1 MYAGEAWRVL
11 LANKVRSLLT
21 ITGLIIGVGA
31 VIAIQ
36 VLGNSMAGAVNGA
49 LGGMSDNSFIV
60 FPSTRQR
67 NISAAAI
74 HLSDLAEIKA
84 NVPGI
89 MDAIPIGA
97 TRDLVHAGHETARYY
112 ISPDDTI
119 PFNTT
124 PIEYGRLLSD
134 SDITSAAH
142 VCVISNKAYQRLFP
156 SGGDPTGESIYAG
169 DRRYVI
175 VGVLQE
181 PRRGFLNA
189 QFGGDLSIP
198 WTTYVEEFI
207 HGTTIFAGRFIVT
220 DPAQIPAMELAVINE
235 LRTLHGNAS
244 NEQYQTFDKGQITQG
259 INGIFNAMTMIVA
272 LIGAISLVVAGIG
285 IMNIM
290 LVSVAERTREIGV
303 RKAIGARATQILAQ
317 FFVESLLLCGTGC
330 AIGLA
335 IGLGIG
341 QAVDQLAI
349 VKLTGYVAPI
359 PWLSSL
365 LVAFGFAIIVT
376 LAFGTYPA
384 YRASRLDPIEALRYE

>member
-1 MYAGEAWRVL
+1 
-11 LANKVRSLLT
+11 
-21 ITGLIIGVGA
+21 
-31 VIAIQ
+31 
-36 VLGNSMAGAVNGA
+36 
-49 LGGMSDNSFIV
+49 
-60 FPSTRQR
+60 
-67 NISAAAI
+67 
-74 HLSDLAEIKA
+74 
-84 NVPGI
+84 
-89 MDAIPIGA
+89 
-97 TRDLVHAGHETARYY
+97 
-112 ISPDDTI
+112 
-119 PFNTT
+119 
-124 PIEYGRLLSD
+124 
-134 SDITSAAH
+134 
-142 VCVISNKAYQRLFP
+142 
-156 SGGDPTGESIYAG
+156 
-169 DRRYVI
+169 
-175 VGVLQE
+175 
-181 PRRGFLNA
+181 
-189 QFGGDLSIP
+189 
-198 WTTYVEEFI
+198 
-207 HGTTIFAGRFIVT
+207 
-220 DPAQIPAMELAVINE
+220 
-235 LRTLHGNAS
+235 
-244 NEQYQTFDKGQITQG
+244 
-259 INGIFNAMTMIVA
+259 MIVA